1 MMNDDKDKK
10 INLSG
15 DLNFSLS
22 GEDVKPKK
30 QPTPQDAIDYLDSLD
45 LRSRNALGSRDVG
58 RTIAGLHN
66 NKVSEMEGFDV
77 VRRDK
82 QFYAVYK
89 EQGRETVMIPI
100 SPAKAAST
108 LSARR
113 ELRQTA
119 RDKLEE
125 KQKDLEYKTNLKK
138 GLRAAGFDEE
148 QAMGYG
154 QMIDGMT
161 SKDAGEFVK
170 SLLLAKVRA
179 ANEIAETERVTAE
192 YNQRQRGNAA
202 SNARKAFTTVPE
214 TRSVLEEIKAV
225 QRQGMVGRTDA
236 STGETSFEF
245 EFDETRQQT
254 IQGLQM
260 QLGELRA
267 QEAMR
272 ERLVTSVEAFAVPQ
286 RGIDNRSFFATG
298 LDRARSQ
305 GVSRQAV
312 LVDPLSDLAEI
323 MLLGEGSVGT
333 TAEDQLATLERYSR
347 AMTGRSLVAGPLEQQ
362 QFFDMLRDS
371 GSAAKRLREL
381 LPALA
386 LQVAGEAEQTG
397 STPSP
402 GRATPQGGGN
412 APSTPPPPAPAEI
425 PVNPVQSVLDE
436 LGSN

>member
-22 GEDVKPKK
+22 GDDLKPKK

-45 LRSRNALGSRDVG
+45 LRSRNALGARDVG
-58 RTIAGLHN
+58 RTISGLHN

-89 EQGRETVMIPI
+89 EDGRETVMIPI

-113 ELRQTA
+113 ELRQSA

-179 ANEIAETERVTAE
+179 ANEIAETEKVTAE
-192 YNQRQRGNAA
+192 YNQRQRSNAA
-202 SNARKAFTTVPE
+202 MNARNAFTTVPDA
-214 TRSVLEEIKAV
+214 RSKAEEVEAKE
-225 QRQGMVGRTDA
+225 REGMVQSIDPK
-236 STGETSFEF
+236 TGEITYTFEF
-245 EFDETRQQT
+245 SESRQREVDA
-254 IQGLQM
+254 LRM
-260 QLGELRA
+260 QLGQIRA
-267 QEAMR
+267 EQTMR

-323 MLLGEGSVGT
+323 MSLGEGSVGA
-333 TAEDQLATLERYSR
+333 TAEQQLATLERYSR
-347 AMTGRSLVAGPLEQQ
+347 AMTGRSLVAGPVEEQQ
-362 QFFDMLRDS
+362 FKDMLRDG
-371 GSAAKRLREL
+371 GSASKRLREL

-386 LQVAGEAEQTG
+386 LMVADKAETTG
-397 STPSP
+397 STPDPS
-402 GRATPQGGGN
+402 RATPQGGGN
-412 APSTPPPPAPAEI
+412 APSTPPPAPAEI

>member
-1 MMNDDKDKK
+1 
-10 INLSG
+10 
-15 DLNFSLS
+15 
-22 GEDVKPKK
+22 
-30 QPTPQDAIDYLDSLD
+30 
-45 LRSRNALGSRDVG
+45 
-58 RTIAGLHN
+58 
-66 NKVSEMEGFDV
+66 MEGFDV

-89 EQGRETVMIPI
+89 EDGRETVMIPI

-113 ELRQTA
+113 ELRQSA

-179 ANEIAETERVTAE
+179 ANEIAETEKVTAE
-192 YNQRQRGNAA
+192 YNQRQRSNAA
-202 SNARKAFTTVPE
+202 MNARNAFTTVPDA
-214 TRSVLEEIKAV
+214 RSKAEEVEAKE
-225 QRQGMVGRTDA
+225 REGMVQSIDPK
-236 STGETSFEF
+236 TGEITYTFEF
-245 EFDETRQQT
+245 SESRQREVDA
-254 IQGLQM
+254 LRM
-260 QLGELRA
+260 QLGQIRA
-267 QEAMR
+267 EQTMR

-323 MLLGEGSVGT
+323 MSLGEGSVGV
-333 TAEDQLATLERYSR
+333 TAEDQLALLERYSR
-347 AMTGRSLVAGPLEQQ
+347 AMTGRSLVAGPVEEQQ
-362 QFFDMLRDS
+362 FKDMLRDG
-371 GSAAKRLREL
+371 GSASKRLREL

-386 LQVAGEAEQTG
+386 LMVADKAETTG
-397 STPSP
+397 STPDPS
-402 GRATPQGGGN
+402 RATPQGGGN
-412 APSTPPPPAPAEI
+412 APSTPPPAPAEI

>member
-22 GEDVKPKK
+22 GDDVKPKK
-30 QPTPQDAIDYLDSLD
+30 KPTPQDAIDYLDSLD
-45 LRSRNALGSRDVG
+45 LRSRNALGARDVG
-58 RTIAGLHN
+58 RTITGLHN

-89 EQGRETVMIPI
+89 EDGRETVMIPI

-154 QMIDGMT
+154 RMIDGMT

-179 ANEIAETERVTAE
+179 ANEIAETEKVTAE
-192 YNQRQRGNAA
+192 YNQRQQNFSAKAA
-202 SNARKAFTTVPE
+202 REAFATVPDIRTMQE
-214 TRSVLEEIKAV
+214 RIKSEEQA
-225 QRQGMVGRTDA
+225 GMVGKTDPN
-236 STGETSFEF
+236 TGETTYEF
-245 EFDETRQQT
+245 EFNESRQQRIEGLRMRLSQMRAEEATRQ
-254 IQGLQM
+254 
-260 QLGELRA
+260 
-267 QEAMR
+267 
-272 ERLVTSVEAFAVPQ
+272 RLVTSVEAFAVPQ

-323 MLLGEGSVGT
+323 MSLGEGSVGA
-333 TAEDQLATLERYSR
+333 TAEQQLATLERYSR
-347 AMTGRSLVAGPLEQQ
+347 AMTGRSLVAGPVEEQ

-386 LQVAGEAEQTG
+386 LMVAGQAEPTG
-397 STPSP
+397 STPNPS
-402 GRATPQGGGN
+402 RATPQGGGN
-412 APSTPPPPAPAEI
+412 APSTPPPAPAEI

>member
-22 GEDVKPKK
+22 GDDLKPKK

-45 LRSRNALGSRDVG
+45 LRSRNALGARDVG
-58 RTIAGLHN
+58 RTISGLHN

-89 EQGRETVMIPI
+89 EDGRETVMIPI

-113 ELRQTA
+113 ELRQSA

-179 ANEIAETERVTAE
+179 ANEIAETEKVTAE
-192 YNQRQRGNAA
+192 YNQRQRSNAA
-202 SNARKAFTTVPE
+202 MNARNAFTTVPDA
-214 TRSVLEEIKAV
+214 RSKAEEVEAKE
-225 QRQGMVGRTDA
+225 REGMVQSIDPK
-236 STGETSFEF
+236 TGEITYTFEF
-245 EFDETRQQT
+245 SESRQREVDA
-254 IQGLQM
+254 LRM
-260 QLGELRA
+260 QLGQIRA
-267 QEAMR
+267 EQTMR

-323 MLLGEGSVGT
+323 MSLGEGSVGV
-333 TAEDQLATLERYSR
+333 TAEDQLALLERYSR
-347 AMTGRSLVAGPLEQQ
+347 AMTGRSLVAGPVEEQQ
-362 QFFDMLRDS
+362 FKDMLRDG
-371 GSAAKRLREL
+371 GSASKRLREL

-386 LQVAGEAEQTG
+386 LMVADKAETTG
-397 STPSP
+397 STPDPS
-402 GRATPQGGGN
+402 RATPQGGGN
-412 APSTPPPPAPAEI
+412 APSTPPPAPAEI